1 MGNEKEKK
9 KLSIKDIIKGMSP
22 SNLVIILLVGIF
34 LVILSFPNLRSSSG
48 TSKDNSTSS
57 NYNLKKDGI
66 TNQNANNTEETYL
79 VALEKKLE
87 GVLGKVEG
95 IGSVEVMI
103 TLKGS
108 KELVTLKDS
117 PYTQESG
124 NENDGEGGSRQ
135 NSKIDKDDSTVIVN
149 SGNGE
154 SMPYVIKEIEPE
166 VAGVVVIAQGGDNG
180 IIKTEITEAV
190 QVLFN
195 IPVHKI
201 KVMKMNK

>member
-9 KLSIKDIIKGMSP
+9 KLSIKEIGP
-22 SNLVIILLVGIF
+22 SNLIIIF
-34 LVILSFPNLRSSSG
+34 LVGVFLLVLSFRDLRSSSEN
-48 TSKDNSTSS
+48 SKDNTTSS
-57 NYNLKKDGI
+57 NYNLNKVDNS
-66 TNQNANNTEETYL
+66 NQNANNTDDTYL
-79 VALEKKLE
+79 ASLEKRLE

-117 PYTQESG
+117 PYTQESV
-124 NENDGEGGSRQ
+124 NEVDGEGGSRL
-135 NSKIDKDDSTVIVN
+135 SSSIDKDDSTVIVN

-154 SMPYVIKEIEPE
+154 SMPYIIKEIEPE
-166 VAGVVVIAQGGDNG
+166 VAGVVVIAQGGDSG
-180 IIKTEITEAV
+180 VIKTEITEAV

-201 KVMKMNK
+201 KVMKMN

>member
-9 KLSIKDIIKGMSP
+9 KLSIKEIGP
-22 SNLVIILLVGIF
+22 SKLVIIFLAGIF
-34 LVILSFPNLRSSSG
+34 LLVLSFLDMRPSSE
-48 TSKDNSTSS
+48 TSKDNTTSS
-57 NYNLKKDGI
+57 NYNMGNSEI
-66 TNQNANNTEETYL
+66 SNQNTNNTDDSYL
-79 VALEKKLE
+79 DSIEKRLE
-87 GVLGKVEG
+87 GILGKVEG

-117 PYTQESG
+117 PYTQESV
-124 NENDGEGGSRQ
+124 NEDDGEGGSRR
-135 NSKIDKDDSTVIVN
+135 SSSIDKEDSTVIVN

-154 SMPYVIKEIEPE
+154 SIPYVIKEIEPE

>member
-9 KLSIKDIIKGMSP
+9 KLSIKEIGP
-22 SNLVIILLVGIF
+22 SNLIILFLVGILF
-34 LVILSFPNLRSSSG
+34 LLLSFRDLRSPSE
-48 TSKDNSTSS
+48 TSKDNTTSS
-57 NYNLKKDGI
+57 NYNLNKDGNKNQDAKSTEDTYI
-66 TNQNANNTEETYL
+66 TS
-79 VALEKKLE
+79 LEKKLE
-87 GVLGKVEG
+87 SVLGKVDG

-117 PYTQESG
+117 PYTQESV
-124 NENDGEGGSRQ
+124 NENDGEGGSRLSS
-135 NSKIDKDDSTVIVN
+135 NIDQEESTVIVN

-180 IIKTEITEAV
+180 IIKTEISEAV

-201 KVMKMNK
+201 KVMKMN

>member
-9 KLSIKDIIKGMSP
+9 KLSIKEIGP
-22 SNLVIILLVGIF
+22 SNLIIIFLVGIF
-34 LVILSFPNLRSSSG
+34 LLVLSFRDLRSPSE
-48 TSKDNSTSS
+48 TSKDNTTSS
-57 NYNLKKDGI
+57 NYNLNKDGN
-66 TNQNANNTEETYL
+66 TNQNVNNTGDTYL
-79 VALEKKLE
+79 TSLEKKLK
-87 GVLGKVEG
+87 GVLGKVDG

-117 PYTQESG
+117 PYTQESV
-124 NENDGEGGSRQ
+124 NEIDGEGGSRLSS
-135 NSKIDKDDSTVIVN
+135 NIDQEDSTVIVN

-180 IIKTEITEAV
+180 IIKIEITEAV

-195 IPVHKI
+195 IPAHKI

>member
-9 KLSIKDIIKGMSP
+9 KLSIKEIIKGMSP
-22 SNLVIILLVGIF
+22 SNLVVILLAGIF
-34 LVILSFPNLRSSSG
+34 LVILSFPNLRSSSES
-48 TSKDNSTSS
+48 SKDNTTSS
-57 NYNLKKDGI
+57 NYNSNKDGN
-66 TNQNANNTEETYL
+66 TNQNANKTEETYL
-79 VALEKKLE
+79 EDLEKKLE
-87 GVLGKVEG
+87 GVLGKVDG
-95 IGSVEVMI
+95 IGSIEVMI

-108 KELVTLKDS
+108 KELVTLKDN
-117 PYTQESG
+117 PYTQESV
-124 NENDGEGGSRQ
+124 NEVDGEGGSRQ
-135 NSKIDKDDSTVIVN
+135 SSKIDKDDSTVIVN

-166 VAGVVVIAQGGDNG
+166 VAGVVVIAQGGDSG

>member
-9 KLSIKDIIKGMSP
+9 KLSIKEIGP
-22 SNLVIILLVGIF
+22 SKLVIILLVGIF
-34 LVILSFPNLRSSSG
+34 LIVLSFFDLRSSSE

-57 NYNLKKDGI
+57 NYNKVDNI
-66 TNQNANNTEETYL
+66 NQDTNNTDASYIETIEKRLEE
-79 VALEKKLE
+79 
-87 GVLGKVEG
+87 VLSKVEG
-95 IGSVEVMI
+95 IGGVEVMI

-108 KELVTLKDS
+108 KEVVTLKDS
-117 PYTQESG
+117 PYTQESV
-124 NENDGEGGSRQ
+124 NVDDGEGGSELS
-135 NSKIDKDDSTVIVN
+135 SKIDKGDSTVIVN

-154 SMPYVIKEIEPE
+154 NMPYVIKEIEPE
-166 VAGVVVIAQGGDNG
+166 VSGVVVIAQGGDNG
-180 IIKTEITEAV
+180 LIKTEITEAV